1 MEIAILGYKMRVE
14 IVILCIML
22 GWFVAVSTFCSCCG
36 GIKEGFQAGTQLAG
50 AALKYHMGQ
59 GVKGSYETDDSG
71 NTATYNDWFKGL
83 DGNTGGKV
91 PLPEG
96 QLAMF
101 YDNIQSPSCCGE
113 GQGSTYSGSMGCV
126 CVAPEQ
132 MKYLNERGGNRTF
145 TTEY

>member
-14 IVILCIML
+14 IVVLCIML
-22 GWFVAVSTFCSCCG
+22 GWFIAASTFCSCCG
-36 GIKEGFQAGTQLAG
+36 GVKEGFQTGTQLVG
-50 AALKYHMGQ
+50 AAINYHMGQ
-59 GVKGSYETDDSG
+59 GIKGSYETDDSG
-71 NTATYNDWFKGL
+71 ATTTYNDWFKGL

-91 PLPEG
+91 PLPKG

-101 YDNIQSPSCCGE
+101 YDNKQDPSCCG
-113 GQGSTYSGSMGCV
+113 QGSSYSGSMGCV
-126 CVAPEQ
+126 CIAPEQ

>member
-1 MEIAILGYKMRVE
+1 MEIAILGYKIRVE

-22 GWFVAVSTFCSCCG
+22 GWFIAASTFCSCCG
-36 GIKEGFQAGTQLAG
+36 GIKEGFQAGTQLIGSAMN
-50 AALKYHMGQ
+50 YQMGQ
-59 GVKGSYETDDSG
+59 GVKGSWETDDSG
-71 NTATYNDWFKGL
+71 DTTTYNNWFKGL

-91 PLPEG
+91 PLPDG

-101 YDNIQSPSCCGE
+101 YDNKQDPSCCG
-113 GQGSTYSGSMGCV
+113 QGSSYSGSMGCV
-126 CVAPEQ
+126 CIAPEQ

>member
-22 GWFVAVSTFCSCCG
+22 GWFVAASTFCSCCG
-36 GIKEGFQAGTQLAG
+36 GIKEGFQAGTQLIGSAMN
-50 AALKYHMGQ
+50 YHMGQ
-59 GVKGSYETDDSG
+59 GVKGSWETNDSG
-71 NTATYNDWFKGL
+71 NTDTYNDWFKGL

-91 PLPEG
+91 PLPKG

-101 YDNIQSPSCCGE
+101 YDNKQDPSCCG
-113 GQGSTYSGSMGCV
+113 QGSSYSGSMGCV
-126 CVAPEQ
+126 CIAPEQ